1 VSINTILLG
10 VTADLAKDIN
20 ELNFCYSND
29 WSYET
34 SHCGLSLF
42 AVVGVFMATASKWC
56 LYADRFSWTSNL
68 TLAEVALAEMR
79 PDALP

>member
-1 VSINTILLG
+1 M
-10 VTADLAKDIN
+10 ADLAKDIK
-20 ELNFCYSND
+20 ELNFGYSND

-34 SHCGLSLF
+34 SHRGLLPF
-42 AVVGVFMATASKWC
+42 AVIGVSMATASKWR

-68 TLAEVALAEMR
+68 TLAEVALAEMT